1 MPAIL
6 VILVLVL
13 GGGASVASEQ
23 ATPGSLLYPVKVNI
37 NEGVIGALSFSAKAK
52 ANWDVRVTER
62 RLEEAEE
69 LSAEGKL
76 DADAR
81 AQIEENFA
89 AHADRVH
96 ERISDFQARSDFN
109 AAADVA
115 ANFATSLRV
124 HQTILERL
132 ALENSSQAVEVNHI
146 VVKVREQ
153 ELVTAKERTK
163 AEASASSQA
172 SPDVQAAAE
181 GRMGAAQ
188 NKISEVRAFLNRMKT
203 SLTAS
208 AVANAEAQLAV
219 ADKLF
224 ADGKV
229 KLDAKAYAEAF
240 TLFGKA
246 HEAAQA
252 VKLMLDSS
260 ERLDLDIR
268 VDTKMDVE
276 TRTTNSA
283 GVKVDASV
291 KIGL

>member
-1 MPAIL
+1 MPAII
-6 VILVLVL
+6 VIIALVL
-13 GGGASVASEQ
+13 GGGASVAAEQ

-52 ANWDVRVTER
+52 ADWDVRVTER

-81 AQIEENFA
+81 AQIEENFQ

-109 AAADVA
+109 SAADVT
-115 ANFATSLRV
+115 ANFVTSLRA
-124 HQTILERL
+124 HEAILERL
-132 ALENSSQAVEVNHI
+132 ALEHASEASEVGHI
-146 VVKVREQ
+146 IVKVSEQ
-153 ELVTAKERTK
+153 ESITAKERTK
-163 AEASASSQA
+163 AEASASAQA

-181 GRMGAAQ
+181 GRMGAAE
-188 NKISEVRAFLNRMKT
+188 NKIAEVKGFLDRIKA

-208 AVANAEAQLAV
+208 AVASAEAQLAV
-219 ADKLF
+219 ADKFF

-268 VDTKMDVE
+268 MDTKSDTE
-276 TRTTNSA
+276 TKSTNSA

-291 KIGL
+291 KVGL